1 MIAPALISVGIPIA
15 LPMVIKATP
24 MVATVVHELPIAE
37 AIIAHTTQLANKK
50 NTRVNNLNSII
61 YHCWYNTTY

>member
-1 MIAPALISVGIPIA
+1 MIAPALNSVGIPIA

-50 NTRVNNLNSII
+50 ILGSII
-61 YHCWYNTTY
+61 